1 MEFIDDPKFGHS
13 KFKLPIFLVPV
24 LMFLALIIG
33 IIASK
38 IYVDSVL
45 EKPETEETQ

>member
-13 KFKLPIFLVPV
+13 KFTLPVLLLPV
-24 LMFLALIIG
+24 LMFLVLIIG

-45 EKPETEETQ
+45 GQPDLEQSE